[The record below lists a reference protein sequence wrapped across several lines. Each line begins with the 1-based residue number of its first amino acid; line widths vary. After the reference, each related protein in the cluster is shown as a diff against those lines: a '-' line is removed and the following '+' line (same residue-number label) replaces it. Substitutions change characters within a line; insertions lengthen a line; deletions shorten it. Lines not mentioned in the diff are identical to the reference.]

1 MIEISVIVPFYKP
14 QRLQF
19 RKCLDSLTQQHFD
32 SYEIILVDD
41 GNPEAW
47 NTIAEE
53 YSKNHQNVQ
62 VLHQKNGGVSAARNA
77 GIQKASG
84 KYIAFVD
91 ADDYVE
97 KDYLSALYD
106 AVQDCD
112 LAICGIAEQY
122 YPVQDR
128 WMEARVFFST
138 PAVYTG
144 LQYINFSV
152 NKLYKAEIIKE
163 NNISFPVGVKL
174 GEDAI
179 FLSGYYK
186 HCKSIRTVSDLLYHY
201 VWTPDSAV
209 HSFDAKYW
217 DYEKRVIEKQL
228 PLFQQYPLTQNHHN
242 ELLRWLYLKMQGVV
256 FYYIDNMPMSKYRE
270 IIQQVLEF
278 PAFAELK
285 TCSLSSQESCLAK
298 RERLFLFLMR
308 KFGVRGAAMSYRIAC
323 KLHYRSVEHVEF

>member
-1 MIEISVIVPFYKP
+1 MVEISVIVPFYKP

-19 RKCLDSLTQQHFD
+19 RKCLDSLAQQHFER
-32 SYEIILVDD
+32 YEVILVDD
-41 GNPEAW
+41 GNPEVW

-62 VLHQKNGGVSAARNA
+62 VLHQKNGGVSVARNA

-97 KDYLSALYD
+97 KDYLSTLHD
-106 AVQDCD
+106 AIQDCD
-112 LAICGIAEQY
+112 LAMCGIAEQY
-122 YPVQDR
+122 YPMDDR

-144 LQYINFSV
+144 IQYINFCV
-152 NKLYKAEIIKE
+152 NKLYKAEIIRE
-163 NNISFPVGVKL
+163 NNISFPVDVKL

-179 FLSGYYK
+179 FLSGYYQ
-186 HCKSIRTVSDLLYHY
+186 HCRSIRTVSDLLYHY

-209 HSFDAKYW
+209 HSFDSKYW

-228 PLFQQYPLTQNHHN
+228 LLFQQYPLTNDHHN
-242 ELLRWLYLKMQGVV
+242 ELLRWLYLKMQNVT
-256 FYYIDNMPMSKYRE
+256 FYYIGKMPKNESGV
-270 IIQQVLEF
+270 IIQTILEATVF
-278 PAFAELK
+278 KKLRK
-285 TCSLSSQESCLAK
+285 CSLSHRGTVFAK

-308 KFGVRGAAMSYRIAC
+308 NFGVIGARLGYLIYCR
-323 KLHYRSVEHVEF
+323 LH